1 MKRKWMLGVGIGVI
15 GAVWIALMIWLPSD
29 EQFAAM
35 LKVEAEKRLEVKVT
49 IGSAHWSLLPWP
61 MVTVT
66 DLRTEQSQPVV
77 IGRLIAQPEVRALL
91 RRKFVLDHLQIDDAV
106 LPRES
111 LRAFRQAPGA
121 AAPDA
126 SAGTPLKRLEF
137 RNVIWIPY
145 SGIAVA
151 YDGEIDFDPEWRP
164 RVAGLRRPNTDPP
177 FTLALK
183 REGEEDRWRA
193 EIRVGGG
200 TADGQLEL
208 KSGPDGAL
216 TLSGN
221 LEPRD
226 IDVASA
232 LNSFERRSPIGGK
245 ASGKTVL
252 SAHGQ
257 SVHELAVT
265 LHTRSVLKVGSARIL
280 RFDLDKAISTL
291 GKEHAGQ
298 TPLQELTSQIDTQN
312 TDQGMRVVYSH
323 ILARHDKYTARGE
336 ATIYHRHVEASGT
349 LDLVDGAIGVPFTIS
364 GPTVKPKVSVPPG
377 FFAGA
382 VAGTAIL
389 PVVGTVIGARVGTF
403 LGKLVKGGKP

>member
-1 MKRKWMLGVGIGVI
+1 MLGIGIGI
-15 GAVWIALMIWLPSD
+15 GMVAVAWIALMIWLPSD
-29 EQFAAM
+29 AELAAM
-35 LKVEAEKRLEVKVT
+35 IKVEAERRLEIKVT
-49 IGSAHWSLLPWP
+49 IGSAHWSLLPQP
-61 MVTVT
+61 VVIVT
-66 DLRTEQSQPVV
+66 DLRTEQPQPVV
-77 IGRLIAQPEVRALL
+77 IGRLVAQPEARALL
-91 RRKFVLDHLQIDDAV
+91 HRKLVLDHLRIDDAV

-121 AAPDA
+121 AAPNA

-137 RNVIWIPY
+137 RNVTWIPY
-145 SGIAVA
+145 SGIALA
-151 YDGEIDFDPEWRP
+151 YDGEIEFDPEWRP
-164 RVAGLRRPNTDPP
+164 RAAGLRRPATDPP
-177 FTLALK
+177 FTLSLK

-200 TADGQLEL
+200 SADGEIAL
-208 KSGPDGAL
+208 KSSPDGDLA
-216 TLSGN
+216 LSGH

-252 SAHGQ
+252 TARGQ
-257 SVHELAVT
+257 SVHELAGT
-265 LHTRSVLKVGSARIL
+265 LHTRSSFKIGSARL
-280 RFDLDKAISTL
+280 LHFDLDKAISTL

-298 TPLQELTSQIDTQN
+298 TPLEELTGQIDTQN

-323 ILARHDKYTARGE
+323 VLARHDKYTARGE

-349 LDLVDGAIGVPFTIS
+349 LDLIDGAIGVPFTMS
-364 GPTVKPKVSVPPG
+364 GPTDKPKVSVPPG

-382 VAGTAIL
+382 VAGTAIV
-389 PVVGTVIGARVGTF
+389 PGIGTVIGARVGTF
-403 LGKLVKGGKP
+403 LGKMVKGGNR